1 MRKAFILF
9 YIITF
14 YVFAE
19 MTWWGFLLIK
29 AEPNRKTM
37 VMGEGAVFL
46 FLIVLGIFQ
55 MHKTLSRKE
64 KLHHQQKNFLLSVTH
79 ELKSPLAS
87 IKLYLQTI
95 LKRDLDAEQRKSF
108 ITNSLKDIERLDDLV
123 ENMLLASKI
132 ENRSYSF
139 PQAEFNFSELLNK
152 VVDRLQVQS
161 CNSQTIKACVTP
173 NLYIKGDQ
181 IAITSVISNLIENAI
196 KYSPECAVVL
206 VSLVE
211 QGDQILL
218 EVADYG
224 PGIPDGE
231 KSRIFEKFYRV
242 GNENTRQTKGTGLGL
257 YIVKK
262 VLAMHQAEVKV
273 SDNLPVGTKFEITF
287 NKAHGN

>member
-1 MRKAFILF
+1 
-9 YIITF
+9 
-14 YVFAE
+14 
-19 MTWWGFLLIK
+19 
-29 AEPNRKTM
+29 
-37 VMGEGAVFL
+37 
-46 FLIVLGIFQ
+46 LGIFQ

-95 LKRDLDAEQRKSF
+95 LKRDLDEEQRKSF
-108 ITNSLKDIERLDDLV
+108 INNSLKDIERLDDLV

-139 PQAEFNFSELLNK
+139 PQTEFNFSELLTK
-152 VVDRLQVQS
+152 VVDRLQVHS
-161 CNSQTIKACVTP
+161 CSSQTIKACVTP
-173 NLYIKGDQ
+173 NLYVKGDQ

-196 KYSPECAVVL
+196 KYSPACAEVL
-206 VSLVE
+206 VSLVP

-218 EVADYG
+218 EVADHG

-231 KSRIFEKFYRV
+231 KTRIFEKFYRI
-242 GNENTRQTKGTGLGL
+242 GSEDTRQTKGTGLGL

-262 VLAMHQAEVKV
+262 VLEMHQAQVSV

-287 NKAHGN
+287 KQTHGN

>member
-9 YIITF
+9 YIITL

-19 MTWWGFLLIK
+19 MAWWGFLLIK
-29 AEPNRKTM
+29 AEPDRRAM
-37 VMGEGAVFL
+37 VLGEGAVFL
-46 FLIVLGIFQ
+46 FLVVLGIFQ

-95 LKRDLDAEQRKSF
+95 LKRDLDEEQRKSF
-108 ITNSLKDIERLDDLV
+108 INNSLKDIERLDDLV

-139 PQAEFNFSELLNK
+139 PQTEFNFSELLTK
-152 VVDRLQVQS
+152 VVDRLQVHS
-161 CNSQTIKACVTP
+161 CSSQTIKACVTP
-173 NLYIKGDQ
+173 NLYVKGDQ

-196 KYSPECAVVL
+196 KYSPACAEVL
-206 VSLVE
+206 VSLVP

-218 EVADYG
+218 EVADHG

-231 KSRIFEKFYRV
+231 KTRIFEKFYRI
-242 GNENTRQTKGTGLGL
+242 GNEDTRQTKGTGLGL

-262 VLAMHQAEVKV
+262 VLEMHQAQVSV

-287 NKAHGN
+287 KQTHGN